1 MEEETQGR
9 QFTKK
14 GEPMSQFISQV
25 SKEDAAAQGD
35 RFRVFRNKT
44 RIRILDLLIRYGG
57 LLCVV
62 EIAEV
67 LNEHPSVISNHLA
80 VLRAVGL
87 VSRKMYGVYA
97 YYYVNTEG
105 LNKYREFL
113 DQITAL

>member
-1 MEEETQGR
+1 MDEKQDR

-14 GEPMSQFISQV
+14 GDPLSNFV
-25 SKEDAAAQGD
+25 PRLSKEDATTQGH
-35 RFRVFRNKT
+35 RFLVFRNKT
-44 RIRILDLLIRYGG
+44 RIRILDLLVRYGG

-67 LNEHPSVISNHLA
+67 LDEHPSVISGHLA

-105 LNKYREFL
+105 LNKYIEFL
-113 DQITAL
+113 DQITAS